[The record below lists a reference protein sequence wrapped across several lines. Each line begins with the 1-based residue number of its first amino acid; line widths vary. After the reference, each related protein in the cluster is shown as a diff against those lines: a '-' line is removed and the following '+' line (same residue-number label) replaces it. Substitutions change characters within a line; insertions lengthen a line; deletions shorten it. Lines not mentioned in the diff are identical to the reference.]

1 MAVTQIMYVSIIFCM
16 TKNFHVS
23 HTQKKIPMVKSTLE
37 LAEAK
42 PEMECYWYKSENY
55 LFDEKK
61 YFTNL
66 RSIQKAL

>member
-1 MAVTQIMYVSIIFCM
+1 
-16 TKNFHVS
+16 
-23 HTQKKIPMVKSTLE
+23 MVKSTLE

-42 PEMECYWYKSENY
+42 PEMECFWYKSDNYLLELAEAKPEMECYWYKSDNY